1 MRIEFFQVIEPG
13 SFNDYASGT
22 FQSDSR
28 CGPGIFIDQAHFPK
42 QILFTQFA
50 DKKPIARGIFSVDPD
65 FSGFNDIGA
74 IAGLAFQKD
83 NFIFIKS
90 YKVVIHDDLTFPR
103 GYCRRVTAPGF
114 RTFQFILQ

>member
-22 FQSDSR
+22 FQSDNR

-65 FSGFNDIGA
+65 FSGFNDIGTM
-74 IAGLAFQKD
+74 AGLAFQKND
-83 NFIFIKS
+83 FIFIKS
-90 YKVVIHDDLTFPR
+90 YKVVIHDDLTFLR
-103 GYCRRVTAPGF
+103 GYCRRVTVSGF
-114 RTFQFILQ
+114 RAFQFILQ